1 LHNSFYTNTFVIRKK
16 HIFLKKGL
24 FKKKEQNRVNVVMTW
39 KCFTLIMKT
48 INLTIDNIL
57 VEVSEKLSI
66 IESCE
71 LAGVVVPRFC
81 YHEILSVSG
90 NCRMCVVE
98 VDTIEKP
105 VASCATEAKG
115 GMDVYT
121 NNAFVK
127 KARENVV
134 EFLLLNHPLDCPICD
149 QAGECDL
156 QDQVKAYGS
165 SQARFFG
172 LKKTKEDRLC
182 NPFIKT
188 IMTRCIT
195 CTRCVRFATEIAGV
209 EYFGTLNRGKNTE
222 IGSYSEDLFIS
233 EISANVVDLCPV
245 GALTSAPY
253 AFHGRP
259 WELRSTEAIDTVD
272 ALGSPIY
279 VDHKE
284 NVIYR
289 ILPRSTE
296 ELKSS
301 IIADVS
307 RFSYENTKHNRI
319 LRSSKKENGYHLISV
334 KDKNLQKE
342 CVSFLKKQIEKGL
355 SVIIDETIDVESL
368 IYLNFLKKS
377 ESKLDLLVLN
387 KSNVTSENIIINE
400 QYSIKNYFDSLKTS
414 CFLVGVNLRIEN
426 AVINSKLRFKYRTSD
441 VKVITSGFN
450 YDNNIPNRLLYL
462 NLSDTLT
469 SFEGLYEGLAQ
480 NYTKNKETMII
491 FGENFFN
498 RMKNYY
504 TIKGILKRLNIS
516 NKILELYNH
525 CNSEFVKMVKLR
537 RINGEKKMKV
547 NKNSNLYL
555 NVEDSIS
562 VRKLYN
568 FAKEKS
574 SVWVNSNK
582 SELSNKSYYSF
593 PSKTYLE
600 ESFSLISLGYRHQVS
615 NKSGEVQ
622 PMIQKLS
629 NVVSNLLPS
638 GKIYK
643 KATFLTNTFL
653 TDIEAIENE
662 HNYYRYNQN
671 FVSIYN
677 KYPIKQWIRNPYN
690 NNKQAQ
696 NSKTL
701 EEALKTYNAVYRNL

>member
-1 LHNSFYTNTFVIRKK
+1 MFPFHIWLPEAHVEAPTVGSVLLAGILLKLGVYGLLRFNLTVFADASFYFSPLVYLMSCIGVVYASLAALRQTDLKRIIAYSSVAHMNLVTLGIFSFNSIGVEGAIVQSISHGFVSGGLFFLIGIVYNRYHTRYLYYYGGIVHYMPIYSATFLVFTLANIALPTTSSFVGEFLILSGIYKTNVVTGIIAALGVILSGAYSLWLYNKMTFGNLKVT
-16 HIFLKKGL
+16 FLK
-24 FKKKEQNRVNVVMTW
+24 
-39 KCFTLIMKT
+39 
-48 INLTIDNIL
+48 
-57 VEVSEKLSI
+57 
-66 IESCE
+66 
-71 LAGVVVPRFC
+71 
-81 YHEILSVSG
+81 
-90 NCRMCVVE
+90 

-342 CVSFLKKQIEKGL
+342 C
-355 SVIIDETIDVESL
+355 
-368 IYLNFLKKS
+368 
-377 ESKLDLLVLN
+377 
-387 KSNVTSENIIINE
+387 
-400 QYSIKNYFDSLKTS
+400 
-414 CFLVGVNLRIEN
+414 
-426 AVINSKLRFKYRTSD
+426 
-441 VKVITSGFN
+441 
-450 YDNNIPNRLLYL
+450 
-462 NLSDTLT
+462 
-469 SFEGLYEGLAQ
+469 
-480 NYTKNKETMII
+480 
-491 FGENFFN
+491 
-498 RMKNYY
+498 
-504 TIKGILKRLNIS
+504 
-516 NKILELYNH
+516 
-525 CNSEFVKMVKLR
+525 
-537 RINGEKKMKV
+537 
-547 NKNSNLYL
+547 
-555 NVEDSIS
+555 
-562 VRKLYN
+562 
-568 FAKEKS
+568 
-574 SVWVNSNK
+574 
-582 SELSNKSYYSF
+582 
-593 PSKTYLE
+593 
-600 ESFSLISLGYRHQVS
+600 
-615 NKSGEVQ
+615 
-622 PMIQKLS
+622 
-629 NVVSNLLPS
+629 
-638 GKIYK
+638 
-643 KATFLTNTFL
+643 
-653 TDIEAIENE
+653 
-662 HNYYRYNQN
+662 
-671 FVSIYN
+671 
-677 KYPIKQWIRNPYN
+677 
-690 NNKQAQ
+690 
-696 NSKTL
+696 
-701 EEALKTYNAVYRNL
+701 